1 MKSIILLLFVIGIC
15 LVTTGYQKQM
25 LKSYEVKKEVEYR
38 FIPRNIYDEQL
49 GSPQVAKSFVDM
61 FDQSKQDIYLNSP
74 YIR

>member
-38 FIPRNIYDEQL
+38 FIP
-49 GSPQVAKSFVDM
+49 K
-61 FDQSKQDIYLNSP
+61 KYL
-74 YIR
+74 